1 MFEKTDTQDGLFA
14 LKNRLPEKVQDRLK
28 ESWAHGFATKVMP
41 VLVDVEEKFAG
52 LYDEEIGR
60 PCRSVARKL
69 GICLLRGWFDLS
81 DQEALDNVFYDIRWQ
96 YALGVNPDEAY
107 LSRRALVQFRSDLV
121 EHDPEMELVGEVFER
136 ITDEALDDLDIE
148 VDEQR
153 ADSTQIVSNIQCR
166 GRVWLFGETLMK
178 FVRRLRDDRPGRY
191 RQLPDD
197 LVDWFERRTQG
208 EGWFGRG
215 GTQEAELEQLA
226 EWLVEMVME
235 FRGGDEIAEWE
246 AFELVER
253 LVDEHCEIE
262 QRDAQDA
269 SDPSAPSDEAEQS
282 AGRQIEDVRI
292 ELRDKPTNGGASM
305 QTPHDPDAGY
315 GNKGIGYTV
324 HLIETCNNDSTE
336 ILTGWRVQPAN
347 HNDWGTTPAL
357 YEKLESA
364 GWKPSRLYADA
375 GYPTSK
381 SLVDALQR
389 DSLLHAPVSDEHLPD
404 DYIGREAFD
413 FDEQGR
419 VQQCP
424 EGHEPLEHRE
434 RQYGSRDEPLLHAVM
449 GAKDCENCPLQQNCP
464 ASHSHGDKWYV
475 PLGPRLRRRDEAL
488 VAQRDSDWWEAYQIR
503 SGIEASVSELKD
515 PHGMDELSVRGQPR
529 VEFEVGMKVTACNI
543 KRWLNEVDWG
553 QTGDLTP
560 DVRRSSSYFR
570 SQNRFSLAGR
580 CRQSLPTARGQTPTT
595 VVPAR
600 FTAMTRASSVNNHF
614 VAA

>member
-1 MFEKTDTQDGLFA
+1 MFEKTDSQDGLFS
-14 LKNRLPEKVQDRLK
+14 LKNQLPENVQERLRD
-28 ESWAHGFATKVMP
+28 SWAHGFAVKVMP
-41 VLVDVEEKFAG
+41 VLLDVEQEFAG
-52 LYDEEIGR
+52 LYDQETGR
-60 PCRSVARKL
+60 PCWSVARKL
-69 GICLLRGWFDLS
+69 GICLLQGWFGLP
-81 DQEALDNVFYDIRWQ
+81 DQEALDNLVYDIRWQ
-96 YALGVNPDEAY
+96 YALGVSPDEAY
-107 LSRRALVQFRSDLV
+107 LSRRSLVQFRSDLV
-121 EHDPEMELVGEVFER
+121 DYDPEMELVGEVFER

-178 FVRRLRDDRPGRY
+178 FVRRLRDEESGRY
-191 RQLPDD
+191 RQLPDR
-197 LVDWFERRTQG
+197 LVDWFERRTEG

-235 FRGGDEIAEWE
+235 FRGADEIAEWE

-262 QRDAQDA
+262 QRDAEDA
-269 SDPSAPSDEAEQS
+269 SDPAAASGEAEQVT
-282 AGRQIEDVRI
+282 GREIEDVRI
-292 ELRDKPTNGGASM
+292 ELRDKPINGGASM

-315 GNKGIGYTV
+315 GNKGLGYTV

-336 ILTGWRVQPAN
+336 MLTGWRVQPAN

-357 YEKLESA
+357 YDRLESA

-375 GYPTSK
+375 GYPTTK

-389 DSLLHAPVSDEHLPD
+389 GSLLHAPVSDEHLPE
-404 DYIGREAFD
+404 DYTGREAFE

-419 VQQCP
+419 LEECP

-449 GAKDCENCPLQQNCP
+449 EAGDCQNCRLQGKCP

-475 PLGPRLRRRDEAL
+475 PLGRRLRRRDEAL
-488 VAQRDSDWWEAYQIR
+488 VAQKDSDWWDAYQIR
-503 SGIEASVSELKD
+503 SGIEATVSELKA
-515 PHGMDELSVRGQPR
+515 PHGMDELRVRGQSR

-543 KRWLNEVDWG
+543 KRWLRELDPG
-553 QTGDLTP
+553 QRGQITP
-560 DVRRSSSYFR
+560 HSYLSNSSFR
-570 SQNRFSLAGR
+570 SQNACSAAAGA
-580 CRQSLPTARGQTPTT
+580 CRIHRSARGQRSPTY
-595 VVPAR
+595 VPAGFR
-600 FTAMTRASSVNNHF
+600 PRTRTTSATYRSF
-614 VAA
+614 GA